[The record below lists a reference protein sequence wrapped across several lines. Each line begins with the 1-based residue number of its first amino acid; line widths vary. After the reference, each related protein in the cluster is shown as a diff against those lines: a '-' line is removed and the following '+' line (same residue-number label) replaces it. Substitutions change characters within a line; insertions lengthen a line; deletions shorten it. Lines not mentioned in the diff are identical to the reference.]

1 MVYLAG
7 RDAQLLCLNGKDG
20 SLIWEFWSDSSG
32 TAADFGWYN
41 FYNPRF
47 IGEEGEHLLISN
59 GGDASSA
66 ANDPDRPPGKLL
78 ILDRFSGE
86 ILYEDKIPDK
96 AETYF
101 SAMLWPN
108 TGKQGEDLIV
118 LGSGGETLP
127 GAIWTF
133 ELSEFKANG
142 MSNAQA
148 LIADDKKG
156 FIQAP
161 AFADL
166 NSDGLYEMIVPR
178 MNNGGLIAIDAQTK
192 EEWWRFEVP
201 NTECYASPIVADF
214 SGDGLPDVFNLFA
227 RGEYPI
233 YFNYIAHLI
242 NGQSGKSLYSES
254 LTLNQFSSGNA
265 LDWDEDGADELLL
278 IENKIFGAEGLKHAF
293 RILDFN
299 NDTSYYIT
307 EFKRG
312 MVIYSTPLIRDIDAD
327 GLLEILYVFNP
338 DSTSLSD
345 TAKVAFGRFDLDL
358 PAADIAWA
366 GFMGTYEDGTYRKN
380 LTDSTITTGGFDL
393 NIFPNPTNSTLRI
406 INKGIAIDRIQFFD
420 LQGKAGNVEINT
432 IGKNTFIDTGQ
443 LRSGL
448 YFLRVSTAEKVFS
461 EKILI
466 ER

>member
-312 MVIYSTPLIRDIDAD
+312 MVIYST
-327 GLLEILYVFNP
+327 
-338 DSTSLSD
+338 
-345 TAKVAFGRFDLDL
+345 
-358 PAADIAWA
+358 
-366 GFMGTYEDGTYRKN
+366 
-380 LTDSTITTGGFDL
+380 
-393 NIFPNPTNSTLRI
+393 
-406 INKGIAIDRIQFFD
+406 
-420 LQGKAGNVEINT
+420 
-432 IGKNTFIDTGQ
+432 
-443 LRSGL
+443 
-448 YFLRVSTAEKVFS
+448 
-461 EKILI
+461 
-466 ER
+466 